1 MHQSIAISNCEFIN
15 VQPLNPLISK
25 CQIKVCYVGQDPNRN
40 GSIITKE
47 VATQMAN
54 SLPGSPIV
62 GYFNEHSKDFEGHNR
77 IIDVSN
83 GNFIVKDTTQPYGF
97 VDLNAKCWFQWFQD
111 DGETN
116 REYLV
121 TEGYL
126 WTGQYEEARRIMEHG
141 NNQSMELDDE
151 TLKGEWTKNEK
162 GFMEFFIINE
172 AVISKLC
179 ILGEDVEPCFEGAN
193 ITKMHFSLEKGLEQ
207 KLFSMLNELKEYL
220 KEGGIE
226 NMPEEMLKDPI
237 EENVDFAEKEK
248 VCPKCGKPM
257 NECTCEEDK
266 TEFKKKSKEDED
278 EDEKE
283 TPAEDKPAEEESKS
297 KESEESKESDSKE
310 EKEPEEKSDEDK
322 EEKSEEDEKKKDKKK
337 KFNLDEIPEYIELKN
352 NYEALQQRADALEAE
367 IQPLREFKAAAEKK
381 EKQDMID
388 SFYMLNDEDK
398 ADVINNIDTYSLEDI
413 EAKLSIICVRN
424 KVSFSEE
431 SKETPTVY
439 NLGNFEDTDNEVPAW
454 VLAALKVADKN

>member
-15 VQPLNPLISK
+15 VEPLNPLISK

-77 IIDVSN
+77 VIDVSN
-83 GNFIVKDTTQPYGF
+83 GNFIIKDTTQPYGF

-111 DGETN
+111 DGEVN

-126 WTGQYEEARRIMEHG
+126 WTGQYEEARRIIEHG

-193 ITKMHFSLEKGLEQ
+193 ITKMHFSLEEGLEQ

-226 NMPEEMLKDPI
+226 NMSEEMLNTPV
-237 EENVDFAEKEK
+237 ENEQEFAEKEK
-248 VCPKCGKPM
+248 VCPKCGKPV

-266 TEFKKKSKEDED
+266 TEFKKKSKEDE
-278 EDEKE
+278 EKDDA
-283 TPAEDKPAEEESKS
+283 PAEDKSAEKESES

-310 EKEPEEKSDEDK
+310 EKSEEKSDKD
-322 EEKSEEDEKKKDKKK
+322 EEENDKKKDKKK

-352 NYEALQQRADALEAE
+352 NYEALQQRTDALEAE

-381 EKQDMID
+381 EKQNMID
-388 SFYMLNDEDK
+388 SFYMLDDEDK
-398 ADVINNIDTYSLEDI
+398 IDVIENIDTYSLEDI

-431 SKETPTVY
+431 TKESPTIY
-439 NLGNFEDTDNEVPAW
+439 NLGNFEDAEDEMPAW
-454 VLAALKVADKN
+454 VRAALDVASRN

>member
-1 MHQSIAISNCEFIN
+1 MHTSIAISNCEFIN
-15 VQPLNPLISK
+15 IEPLNPLISK

-54 SLPGSPIV
+54 TLPGSPIV

-77 IIDVSN
+77 IVDISN
-83 GNFIVKDTTQPYGF
+83 GNFIIKDTTQPYGF

-111 DGETN
+111 DGEIN

-126 WTGQYEEARRIMEHG
+126 WTGQYEEARRIIEHG

-151 TLKGEWTKNEK
+151 TLKGEWTKNEN

-193 ITKMHFSLEKGLEQ
+193 ITKMHFSFEKSFEQ

-220 KEGGIE
+220 QEGGIE
-226 NMPEEMLKDPI
+226 NMSEEMLEI
-237 EENVDFAEKEK
+237 SLERENEFAEKDEK
-248 VCPKCGKPM
+248 VCSKCGKPVDK
-257 NECTCEEDK
+257 CICKEEK
-266 TEFKKKSKEDED
+266 EKFKKKSKENED
-278 EDEKE
+278 EE
-283 TPAEDKPAEEESKS
+283 EDTSKKEEESSEEK
-297 KESEESKESDSKE
+297 SEESKESESKDNKSEGDSKE
-310 EKEPEEKSDEDK
+310 DPEEKDNEV
-322 EEKSEEDEKKKDKKK
+322 EEKKKDKKK
-337 KFNLDEIPEYIELKN
+337 KYILDEIPEYIELKN
-352 NYEALQQRADALEAE
+352 QYEALQQKFDALKTEVE
-367 IQPLREFKAAAEKK
+367 PLREFKAIAEKK
-381 EKQDMID
+381 EKQSMID

-398 ADVINNIDTYSLEDI
+398 ADVINNIDTYSLDDI

-424 KVSFSEE
+424 KVSFGEDT
-431 SKETPTVY
+431 KENPTVY
-439 NLGNFEDTDNEVPAW
+439 NLGNFEDSDDSVPAW
-454 VLAALKVADKN
+454 VRAALKNAD

>member
-15 VQPLNPLISK
+15 VEPLNPLISK

-77 IIDVSN
+77 IIDISN
-83 GNFIVKDTTQPYGF
+83 GQFIIKDTTQPYGF

-111 DGETN
+111 DGEVN

-151 TLKGEWTKNEK
+151 TLKGEWTKDEK
-162 GFMEFFIINE
+162 GFLEFFIINE

-226 NMPEEMLKDPI
+226 NMSEEILKTSVED
-237 EENVDFAEKEK
+237 EQEFAEKEK
-248 VCPKCGKPM
+248 VCPKCGKPV
-257 NECTCEEDK
+257 NECTCEEEK

-278 EDEKE
+278 EGTDDKTAEKE
-283 TPAEDKPAEEESKS
+283 PES

-310 EKEPEEKSDEDK
+310 EKSEEESNEDK
-322 EEKSEEDEKKKDKKK
+322 EEKSEEDDKKKDKKK

-352 NYEALQQRADALEAE
+352 NYEVLQQRANALEAE

-381 EKQDMID
+381 EKQNMID

-398 ADVINNIDTYSLEDI
+398 ADVIANIDTYSLEDI

-424 KVSFSEE
+424 KVSFGEDTKE
-431 SKETPTVY
+431 SPTVY
-439 NLGNFEDTDNEVPAW
+439 NLGNFEDTGDEVPAW
-454 VLAALKVADKN
+454 VRAALNVAEKN